1 MSNNQALVN
10 ALRGNLTEVNMMIN
24 TVTQKAKDSNID
36 VYKMQDMQGNFVLI
50 PLLAAKAQILSGLAH
65 LK

>member
-10 ALRGNLTEVNMMIN
+10 ALRGNLTEINKMIN
-24 TVTQKAKDSNID
+24 SYTVAAENMGVS
-36 VYKMQDMQGNFVLI
+36 VYELCDPNGNRVLA
-50 PLLAAKAQILSGLAH
+50 PMLLAKAQCLNGIAQ